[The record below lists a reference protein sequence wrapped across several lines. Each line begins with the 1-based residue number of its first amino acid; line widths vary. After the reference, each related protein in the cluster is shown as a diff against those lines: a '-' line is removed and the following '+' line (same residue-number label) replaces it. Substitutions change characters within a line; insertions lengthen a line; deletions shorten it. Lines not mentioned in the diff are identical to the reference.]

1 MPLDSRNYPRETES
15 ETEEIKS
22 NGLSLAGSLR
32 DNLELAYR
40 YYWEKG
46 SSHFF
51 YRQGIGSVHCRSFI
65 ETQNKK
71 LLVMSPG
78 RAESSLKYSELAY
91 ELKSKGFDIIIIDHR
106 GQGLSE
112 RYNVAHD
119 LGHVCRFQNY
129 NDDLINI
136 VEHFCEKK
144 SYKKVIGL
152 GHSMGGAILLGAA
165 NKAPEL
171 ISGLILSSPMLKV
184 KTRNFP
190 ELFTR
195 YSLKILTKT
204 HLVHTPITKR
214 EARDLKERF
223 EGNKVS
229 SCLQR
234 FQFLKDLEKRHPQIK
249 LGPPTL
255 NWLSEAMDMGS
266 LIVKNRKTFQ
276 TATLLMQAEVDD
288 IVCNSA
294 QNQFAH
300 DMSNCRLIRLKD
312 SRHEILQENDS
323 IRNRAMVQIH
333 KFLKEN

>member
-1 MPLDSRNYPRETES
+1 MPLDSRNCAREIEA

-22 NGLSLAGSLR
+22 TGLSMAGSLR
-32 DNLELAYR
+32 ESLELAYL

-46 SSHFF
+46 ASQFF
-51 YRQGIGSVHCRSFI
+51 YRQGVGSVHCRSFI
-65 ETQNKK
+65 EAQNKK
-71 LLVMSPG
+71 LLIMSPG

-91 ELKSKGFDIIIIDHR
+91 ELKGKGFDIIIIDHR

-129 NDDLINI
+129 HEDLISI

-144 SYKKVIGL
+144 SYKKVMGL

-165 NKAPEL
+165 DRKPEL

-195 YSLKILTKT
+195 YSLKVLTKT

-214 EARDLKERF
+214 EAKDLKENF

-234 FQFLKDLEKRHPQIK
+234 FEFLKDLEKRHPQIK
-249 LGPPTL
+249 LGPPTV
-255 NWLSEAMDMGS
+255 NWLSEAMDMGRHIIKS
-266 LIVKNRKTFQ
+266 RKSFQ
-276 TATLLMQAEVDD
+276 VATLLMQAEVDE

-300 DMSNCRLIRLKD
+300 DMGNCRLIRLKD
-312 SRHEILQENDS
+312 SRHEILQENDF
-323 IRNRAMVQIH
+323 IRNRALVQIH